1 MEYEDLENNNLSLSR
16 FEKMLK
22 SNKLFFFDSNEFES
36 IISFYLENGKIK
48 LAKKAIKLGLDQHPE
63 SVNLALFEIEILIFE
78 NDFDKAEQLLE
89 NLLFNEPSNEEI
101 YIQKANIYSKK
112 KLHHKSIE
120 CLKNILKFN
129 VENPEVFSLIGIEYL
144 FMEDFENAKI
154 NFIESLH
161 KDSTDYSSLYNIVYC
176 FEILEQHEDAINFL
190 NKFLNN
196 NPYCEVAWHQLG
208 KQHVYFKQYKKAI
221 TAFDFAIISDEY
233 FIGAYI
239 EKGKSLEKLLRYD
252 EAIETYKLI
261 IGLKD
266 DSTYPIYRI
275 GICLKNLGNISESN
289 KYFFKCI
296 DIDAQMDK
304 SWLQLAINKSNLQDY
319 NEALVYI
326 NKAIEI
332 NTDNK
337 DYWKLFAKINIGLKL
352 YEEADLAF
360 QKIIDLDEAD
370 ESIWLGKIDMLI
382 KLGEFKIAL
391 ELLNECFEIFEEKSE
406 ILYRIS
412 GIYFCLK
419 NNQAGIINLKKA
431 LNINESNKYIFKQIF
446 NVISN
451 YTFVK
456 SLLDK

>member
-1 MEYEDLENNNLSLSR
+1 
-16 FEKMLK
+16 
-22 SNKLFFFDSNEFES
+22 
-36 IISFYLENGKIK
+36 
-48 LAKKAIKLGLDQHPE
+48 
-63 SVNLALFEIEILIFE
+63 
-78 NDFDKAEQLLE
+78 
-89 NLLFNEPSNEEI
+89 
-101 YIQKANIYSKK
+101 
-112 KLHHKSIE
+112 
-120 CLKNILKFN
+120 
-129 VENPEVFSLIGIEYL
+129 
-144 FMEDFENAKI
+144 
-154 NFIESLH
+154 
-161 KDSTDYSSLYNIVYC
+161 LYNIVYC